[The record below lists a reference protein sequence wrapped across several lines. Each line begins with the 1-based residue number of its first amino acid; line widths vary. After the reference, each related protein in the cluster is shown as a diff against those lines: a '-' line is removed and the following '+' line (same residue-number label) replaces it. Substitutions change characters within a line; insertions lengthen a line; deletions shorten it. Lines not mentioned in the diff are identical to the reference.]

1 MTKIN
6 TLLCALF
13 MLSVVTVSA
22 QQREVVVE
30 CEWGKISA
38 TIDMPEAGSD
48 TAVLIVAGS
57 GPTDRNGNSAAG
69 LNTFCYKMLS
79 EALAE
84 GGYAVMRYDK
94 RAIGLSPI
102 PAEDVPNL
110 VLEDYIDDA
119 RTCVEY
125 LRNDGY
131 ERVVV
136 AGHSE
141 GGLIALA
148 LAAEEECCLDGV
160 VLLCAPGYNM
170 AEILNYQLS
179 QQLVPAYMGLMVKS
193 TTIINSLKAGNR
205 VAIEDIPNEL
215 LGLFHPTVQPFIIS
229 NMHYE
234 PTELAAKCRVPMLIV
249 SGGRDIQVSVS
260 NGNRI
265 HGANP
270 AAAISGMR
278 RLFLRR
284 RRGLGRGR
292 GLHALPRRAQF
303 LLGQLGGRHDRLR
316 SDGLPPENVPV

>member
-22 QQREVVVE
+22 QQRDVVVE
-30 CEWGKISA
+30 CDWGKISA
-38 TIDMPEAGSD
+38 TIDMPEVGSD

-69 LNTFCYKMLS
+69 LSTYSYKMLG

-84 GGYAVMRYDK
+84 SGYAVMRYDK

-110 VLEDYIDDA
+110 VFEDFIDDA

-125 LRNDGY
+125 LRKEGF
-131 ERVVV
+131 ERVIV

-170 AEILNYQLS
+170 AEILNFQLS

-193 TTIINSLKAGNR
+193 TKIIDSLKAGNR
-205 VAIEDIPNEL
+205 VAIEDIPSEL

-229 NMHYE
+229 NMKYE
-234 PTELAAKCRVPMLIV
+234 PVELAAKCRVPMLIV

-265 HGANP
+265 HEANP
-270 AAAISGMR
+270 TSKHRVFENMTHVLKDADTSDRVAQVMGIYSNANLAITEA
-278 RLFLRR
+278 LAPTIVEFL
-284 RRGLGRGR
+284 
-292 GLHALPRRAQF
+292 
-303 LLGQLGGRHDRLR
+303 
-316 SDGLPPENVPV
+316 NNIK

>member
-1 MTKIN
+1 MR
-6 TLLCALF
+6 TLKMVMCGI
-13 MLSVVTVSA
+13 VVMCFAVVA
-22 QQREVVVE
+22 MAEQREVVVE

-84 GGYAVMRYDK
+84 GGYVVMRYDK

-110 VLEDYIDDA
+110 VFEDYIDDA

-125 LRNDGY
+125 LRGEGY
-131 ERVVV
+131 KRVIV

-229 NMHYE
+229 NMQYE

-270 AAAISGMR
+270 AAEHRIFENMTHVLKDADTSDRVAQVMGIYSNANLAITEA
-278 RLFLRR
+278 LAPTIIEFL
-284 RRGLGRGR
+284 
-292 GLHALPRRAQF
+292 
-303 LLGQLGGRHDRLR
+303 
-316 SDGLPPENVPV
+316 NNIK